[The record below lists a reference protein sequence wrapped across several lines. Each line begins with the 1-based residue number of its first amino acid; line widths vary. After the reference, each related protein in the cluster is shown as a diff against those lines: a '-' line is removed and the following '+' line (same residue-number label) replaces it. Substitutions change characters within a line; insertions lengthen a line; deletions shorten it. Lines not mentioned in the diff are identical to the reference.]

1 MNERKEES
9 QETGRE
15 RRELRDR
22 GREGDGGSTSGTWL
36 NIE

>member
-22 GREGDGGSTSGTWL
+22 GGGRWREHIRDL
-36 NIE
+36 AKY